1 MTLPDENQDE
11 SIKPF
16 VGHLLDLRTTVI
28 KVACFVFGGILICI
42 PLAPSILG
50 WLKVPYYRAG
60 LDQVVALQ
68 VTQVGGGLAIAMRI
82 IIWSG
87 LLLSLPFVILSI
99 GSFIFPGL
107 KEREKNAIM
116 RGAGLSVALF
126 IGGVAMGFFWTL
138 PVALQ
143 VMSRIEHI
151 MGTPATF
158 WETPGYVVFVLKILI
173 AFGLTFQMPVI
184 LLVLG
189 NMGLVKSKLL
199 REKRRHVAIG
209 LMVLAMFLTPSDPFT
224 MIMMALPL
232 IVLYE
237 GCIWLIWAKERGKKS
252 EDEEDDR
259 SVDD

>member
-1 MTLPDENQDE
+1 MTLPDENDDA

-28 KVACFVFGGILICI
+28 RVACFIFVGILITI
-42 PLAPSILG
+42 PLAPLILR
-50 WLKVPYYRAG
+50 WLKEPYYRAG
-60 LDQVVALQ
+60 LDQVVDLR
-68 VTQVGGGLAIAMRI
+68 VMQVGGGLAIAMRV

-107 KEREKNAIM
+107 KEHEKKAIM
-116 RGAGLSVALF
+116 RGAVLSVVLF
-126 IGGVAMGFFWTL
+126 VAGVAMGFYWTL

-143 VMSRIEHI
+143 VMSRIEI
-151 MGTPATF
+151 WMGTPAEF
-158 WETPGYVVFVLKILI
+158 WETPGYVGFVLKILI

-209 LMVLAMFLTPSDPFT
+209 LMVLAMFLTPTDPFT

-232 IVLYE
+232 IILYE
-237 GCIWLIWAKERGKKS
+237 GCIWLIWSKERGKKS
-252 EDEEDDR
+252 EEDEY
-259 SVDD
+259 VD